1 MGLKEKLKS
10 TGKVII
16 ISALGFVGAAN
27 MYTVVNFQKHIDYI
41 EENPGSFG
49 SISDRYL
56 FAKIYLRENKKFPNN
71 ILTFLSRQ
79 DAKGFIEQI
88 NNLYH

>member
-16 ISALGFVGAAN
+16 ISALGFVVAAN

-41 EENPGSFG
+41 
-49 SISDRYL
+49 
-56 FAKIYLRENKKFPNN
+56 
-71 ILTFLSRQ
+71 
-79 DAKGFIEQI
+79 
-88 NNLYH
+88 